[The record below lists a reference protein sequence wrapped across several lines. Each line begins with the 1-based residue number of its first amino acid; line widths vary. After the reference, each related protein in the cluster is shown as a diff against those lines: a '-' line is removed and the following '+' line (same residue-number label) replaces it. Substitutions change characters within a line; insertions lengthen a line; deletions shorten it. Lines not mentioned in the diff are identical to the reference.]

1 MVDIPEKDYDR
12 LIKLC
17 GLLSSDNENE
27 RSMSAMHATVIIKR
41 YKLTW
46 ADIVAGKA
54 HKQSSASKPTYTTTQ
69 PKDNVR
75 PAPNGTRRGDQ
86 NNILYNQRST
96 FQYKNPVT
104 NQWHFIW
111 KNDVEKILN
120 NEKYFSKLFMDDDK
134 DFIRHC
140 VDMYVP
146 LTIREEKMLLGIID
160 YLKALAGY
168 EPICQ

>member
-27 RSMSAMHATVIIKR
+27 RAMSAMHATAIIKR

-46 ADIVAGKA
+46 ADVVTGKA
-54 HKQSSASKPTYTTTQ
+54 RKQSSVPKQTYTTTQ
-69 PKDNVR
+69 PKDTVR

-96 FQYKNPVT
+96 LQYKNPVT
-104 NQWHFIW
+104 GQWNFVW
-111 KNDVEKILN
+111 KHDVEKILK
-120 NEKYFSKLFMDDDK
+120 NEQYFSKLFMDDDK
-134 DFIRHC
+134 DFIRYC
-140 VDMYVP
+140 VNMDVP
-146 LTIREEKMLLGIID
+146 LTIREEKMLLGIIE
-160 YLKALAGY
+160 YLKALTGY